1 MNGIISV
8 AVQLSS
14 VCGGCGCVSGVCG
27 VGGCVRVYVCQTITV
42 GEFRRDFPSE
52 STVSVT
58 GNERLTFEFGIGS
71 LALIPDLGLVP
82 VTG

>member
-1 MNGIISV
+1 MGLF
-8 AVQLSS
+8 LSPS
-14 VCGGCGCVSGVCG
+14 SCLVCVGGAGVCQVCVGWVGVCG
-27 VGGCVRVYVCQTITV
+27 CMYVKQF
-42 GEFRRDFPSE
+42 EFRRDFPSE

-71 LALIPDLGLVP
+71 LGLIPDLGLVP